1 MLEKKGAQDKVIT
14 ELAAKA
20 ADLLKQRDTKAGL
33 IGNIV
38 DKDCHISETE
48 VSASPSSLL
57 VAMAKTLSPCE
68 LSSHQ
73 DDNPIMRV
81 WHPEPNHKG
90 NSEPGLQL
98 EDKTEGIISHHE
110 VLARLEAY
118 DPERGA

>member
-1 MLEKKGAQDKVIT
+1 MIT

-57 VAMAKTLSPCE
+57 AAMAKTPSPCDS
-68 LSSHQ
+68 SSHQ